1 MSVEPSTLPLAVT
14 IGDVAG
20 IGPEVILKALQ
31 APLPGAAPVVIYG
44 ALAPLI
50 EADARLVRTVEGY
63 RSLAP
68 RLVALEDLSAPLQAE
83 QLGVLE
89 VCPALLDELS
99 GITPGQPTAA
109 CAALQL
115 RALERAIED
124 ARRLRARAIC
134 TAPWTKHIFSLI
146 DAPQVGHTEVLDLA
160 FNAPHHVMMLAGPK
174 LRVSL
179 TTVHVPLEAVSRR
192 LTASRLEQTID
203 TTIEGLQT
211 RFGLEHVRLAVCGL
225 NPHAGESGVMGD
237 EEQTVIK
244 PEITRAQARWG
255 SSAASISGPWP
266 ADTLF
271 SRFGKPGEAPFD
283 AVICMYHDQG
293 LIPLKLLHFGQSA
306 NLTLGLPII
315 RTSVDHGTAYD
326 IAGQGVAD
334 EGSMR
339 YAMELAL
346 TLRL

>member
-1 MSVEPSTLPLAVT
+1 MSVALPLAVT

-31 APLPGAAPVVIYG
+31 APLPTSCPVVIYG
-44 ALAPLI
+44 AMAPLL
-50 EADARLVRTVEGY
+50 EADARLARVVEGY
-63 RSLAP
+63 SSVAS
-68 RLVALEDLSAPLQAE
+68 RLVALKDIGSSLKDDQI
-83 QLGVLE
+83 GVLE
-89 VCPALLDELS
+89 LCPELEGELS
-99 GITPGQPTAA
+99 HIKPGQPTAA
-109 CAALQL
+109 CATLQL

-124 ARRLRARAIC
+124 ARKLRVRAIC

-160 FNAPHHVMMLAGPK
+160 FDAPHHVMMLAGPK

-192 LTASRLEQTID
+192 LTASRLAQTID
-203 TTIEGLQT
+203 TTIEGLMT

-237 EEQTVIK
+237 EEQTVIGPAIK
-244 PEITRAQARWG
+244 RAAERWPQA
-255 SSAASISGPWP
+255 AISGPWP

-271 SRFGKPGEAPFD
+271 SRFGKPGDAPFD

-326 IAGQGVAD
+326 IAGQGIAD

>member
-1 MSVEPSTLPLAVT
+1 MSVEPLSLPLAVT

-31 APLPGAAPVVIYG
+31 APLPGSYPVVIYG
-44 ALAPLI
+44 AIAPLI
-50 EADARLVRTVEGY
+50 EADARLVRMVDGY
-63 RSLAP
+63 RSLASQ
-68 RLVALEDLSAPLQAE
+68 LVPLQDISAPLHADQI
-83 QLGVLE
+83 GVLE
-89 VCPALLDELS
+89 LCPELN
-99 GITPGQPTAA
+99 GELEHITPGQPTAA
-109 CAALQL
+109 CATLQL

-124 ARRLRARAIC
+124 ARHRRARAIC

-146 DAPQVGHTEVLDLA
+146 GSPQVGHTEVLDQA
-160 FNAPHHVMMLAGPK
+160 FDAPHHVMMLAGPK

-192 LTASRLEQTID
+192 LTASRLEQTIH

-211 RFGLEHVRLAVCGL
+211 RFGLAHVRLAVCGL

-244 PEITRAQARWG
+244 PAIERAQARFG
-255 SSAASISGPWP
+255 SSAVTISGPWP

-271 SRFGKPGEAPFD
+271 SRFGKAADAPFD
-283 AVICMYHDQG
+283 AVVCMYHDQG